1 CVRGGGGRLGCVQ
14 GGSVMRRKAAN
25 RPLLPRVR
33 AGAALGGLALLIIFF
48 LSIPVARA
56 GSVVANEDPKSQRA
70 QKDSFANL
78 LSPAEDDRAAVN
90 LFFTDFDTDS
100 LLNSIHPTTV

>member
-1 CVRGGGGRLGCVQ
+1 MCTRHTVARVYVCGGGGRLGCVQ

-56 GSVVANEDPKSQRA
+56 GSVVAKQNVNSQPQQAAMFGNTFRLGEEH
-70 QKDSFANL
+70 SFANL
-78 LSPAEDDRAAVN
+78 LS
-90 LFFTDFDTDS
+90 
-100 LLNSIHPTTV
+100 